1 MQIVRFPG
9 ATYVQAGEHRILFGT
24 FPEIHQ
30 HLMKQG
36 LAWPNVIVF
45 SDVLIRDRLPQMVPE
60 FLFFGHVFFN
70 RNFDYEK
77 RVIKTPLIF
86 LGTKSQVERAA
97 RIMDLSYL
105 GMTPELVAR
114 GLDPERVAFLQ
125 RECDH
130 YALKNHDG
138 NVIPTRDYLDLR
150 TWDHEDA
157 ANLDGGRI
165 SRTGM
170 LTYRVEFEGETVEVD
185 LGAGG
190 RQGPAWVIPE
200 VSELRTTHPFSL
212 RILGAAGAFQHVAP
226 STSYLMTLN
235 GEHYLIDCS
244 PYVNRTLSQFGITVE
259 QIKGIFISHVHDDHT
274 GDLVTF
280 ALNKGRTDLF
290 ASKEVWEALKL
301 KLAAILDTEE
311 STIEAYFRFREIVP
325 GQALMLGGARLDFHD
340 ACHAVPC
347 VGMTLTVGEDQLVI
361 TSDTSGHR
369 QLLDMRS
376 KGIISEERFEALE
389 ALLQGQNVIVD
400 CGEAIIHGYIEDFLH
415 LADHSNLVLAHR
427 HSLPEQYRDA
437 FTLASPLQLF
447 ELGPQD
453 ETVCDAAQIGRI
465 LDAWHLAD
473 LWGWMSL
480 MALHRHVRE
489 PLVGET
495 VLLQGSKA
503 DHFYIITHGLF
514 DVLVDGKKVAQLK
527 AGDFFGELAFING
540 QGKRQATVVATTPC
554 RMLEIPGEF
563 LESMLKQE
571 DARAHE
577 ESRETLSERLLR
589 LWENR
594 EFISRVRVFASLDV
608 QTLNAFSLRLERVQM
623 GPREVVI
630 EKDSHDDSACY
641 LVVKGTLQVEAN
653 DETERPILRESD
665 LFGEGVAGGF
675 TNSRSATIRTL
686 EPCTL
691 LKLSQQDLKTI
702 GRERP
707 QVLFALRELVEQRHY
722 LGA

>member
-1 MQIVRFPG
+1 MQVVRFPG
-9 ATYVQAGEHRILFGT
+9 ATYVQAGDHRILFGS

-77 RVIKTPLIF
+77 RQIKSPLIF
-86 LGTKSQVERAA
+86 LGTASQVERAS

-105 GMTPELVAR
+105 GMTPELIAR

-125 RECDH
+125 RECDY
-130 YALKNHDG
+130 YALKDRDG
-138 NVIPTRDYLDLR
+138 QVIPTRDYLDLR
-150 TWDHEDA
+150 TWDPDDA
-157 ANLDGGRI
+157 ATLGPVRI
-165 SRTGM
+165 LRTGM
-170 LTYRVEFEGETVEVD
+170 LTYQVTFEMETLEVD
-185 LGAGG
+185 LGTSGH
-190 RQGPAWVIPE
+190 QGPAWVIPE
-200 VSELRTTHPFSL
+200 VTEVRTTQPFSL

-244 PYVNRTLSQFGITVE
+244 PYVHRTLAQFGVAVE

-280 ALNKGRTDLF
+280 ALNKGRTDLY
-290 ASKEVWEALKL
+290 ASREVWEALKL

-311 STIEAYFRFREIVP
+311 STIDTYFRFREIHP
-325 GQALMLGGARLDFHD
+325 GRSLTLGGARLDFHD

-347 VGMTLTVGEDQLVI
+347 VGMTMTVGDEQIVI

-376 KGIISEERFEALE
+376 KDVISPERLEALE
-389 ALLQGQNVIVD
+389 SLLHGQHVIVD
-400 CGEAIIHGYIEDFLH
+400 CGEAIIHGYVEDFLH
-415 LADHSNLVLAHR
+415 LSDHSNLVLAHR
-427 HSLPEQYRDA
+427 HTLPEQYRGD
-437 FTLASPLQLF
+437 FVLAQPLQLF
-447 ELGPQD
+447 ELGPKD
-453 ETVCDAAQIGRI
+453 EAVFDTTQIGRV
-465 LDAWHLAD
+465 LDGWHAEEP
-473 LWGWMSL
+473 WSWTSL
-480 MALHRHVRE
+480 MALHRKVRE
-489 PLVGET
+489 PKAGEA
-495 VLLQGSKA
+495 VLQQGSVA
-503 DHFYIITHGLF
+503 DNFYIITHGLF

-527 AGDFFGELAFING
+527 AGDFFGELAFVNG
-540 QGKRQATVVATTPC
+540 VGKRQATVVATTPS
-554 RMLEIPGEF
+554 RVLEIPGQD
-563 LESMLKQE
+563 LEAMLRRE
-571 DARAHE
+571 DARALE
-577 ESRETLSERLLR
+577 EGTETLSARLRR

-594 EFISRVRVFASLDV
+594 EFISRVRVFAGLDV
-608 QTLNAFSLRLERVQM
+608 QTLNAFSLRLERIHM

-630 EKDSHDDSACY
+630 EQGSNDDSACY
-641 LVVKGTLQVEAN
+641 LVVKGTLLVEAPN
-653 DETERPILRESD
+653 SPESPILREND

-675 TNSRSATIRTL
+675 ARSRSATIRTL